1 MAFIHPP
8 KIHRKYSEET
18 MKKQLNNNRQKDKNI
33 CTIQSRLNILE
44 SNKLNAMIESN
55 STGINNV
62 SQMVKSLILNYQL

>member
-1 MAFIHPP
+1 M
-8 KIHRKYSEET
+8 E
-18 MKKQLNNNRQKDKNI
+18 KQLKNNKVKDKNI
-33 CTIQSRLNILE
+33 CTIQTRLNILE